1 MGSAR
6 EENFFISVQMSGI
19 FPRRTSSMIFFVP
32 GISNLSW
39 YSSRNAS
46 RTTGVLE
53 YLSQRNLADLRS
65 YMAFLSTMPNFLHTD
80 QVFQFM
86 LCVPCR
92 DVAIT
97 SSMSYFVRSASFS
110 RSSLNR
116 EFEEK
121 TIRYAS
127 ERDSTAYPR
136 MDDNLSE

>member
-1 MGSAR
+1 MVKLTQRFAH
-6 EENFFISVQMSGI
+6 NWCFVIS
-19 FPRRTSSMIFFVP
+19 
-32 GISNLSW
+32 LAEK
-39 YSSRNAS
+39 SSRSAFVY
-46 RTTGVLE
+46 G
-53 YLSQRNLADLRS
+53 LSFNDAEFFTYRPSLPVYVD
-65 YMAFLSTMPNFLHTD
+65 
-80 QVFQFM
+80 
-86 LCVPCR
+86 VPCR

-136 MDDNLSE
+136 MDDNSEEIPNSVLLMRVPRSAMKHHCVPNTTLMR